1 MKWISQGP
9 IGLLRTSLSSALP
22 RFLLAGSAFTF
33 LGCQGD
39 GSVFAPSEQPLDA
52 ISTANAGRTTE
63 RSLQEWLA
71 AQGTF
76 CEECSLVFPLPD
88 LIGNFGRDGATF
100 GWFDYTGVAD
110 AWLLEMSNG
119 AIDLGTTVDGRVTE
133 RLLNDGRV
141 EIDVRV
147 TARNALAFAGAA
159 DYLPGDP
166 VHFGATA
173 PQVLAGAT
181 PALGTV
187 TMQFTFILAA
197 PGLPLPDLVQVAFFP
212 EPGEEILKI
221 VYHARATGVLHAPSG
236 FAEGTAGTL
245 SVQQVGIFHTRSPR
259 KANNPFAA
267 ESVVLRP
274 TGGP

>member
-1 MKWISQGP
+1 MQRISQGWVTR
-9 IGLLRTSLSSALP
+9 LRAALDLP
-22 RFLLAGSAFTF
+22 LHRLALAGLSAFIF
-33 LGCQGD
+33 VGCQAD
-39 GSVFAPSEQPLDA
+39 GTAVGPSEQPLDG
-52 ISTANAGRTTE
+52 ISAARAGRTTE

-76 CEECSLVFPLPD
+76 CESCSLVFPLPD
-88 LIGNFGRDGATF
+88 LIGNVGRDGMTF
-100 GWFDYTGVAD
+100 GWVDYTGVA
-110 AWLLEMSNG
+110 ASWLLQMSNG

-147 TARNALAFAGAA
+147 RARNALAFAGAA
-159 DYLPGDP
+159 DYVPGDP
-166 VHFGATA
+166 VYFGATA

-197 PGLPLPDLVQVAFFP
+197 AGMPLPDLVQVAFAP

-221 VYHARATGVLHAPSG
+221 VYHAQATGMLHAPSG
-236 FAEGTAGTL
+236 FVEGTTGTL
-245 SVQQVGIFHTRSPR
+245 SVQQVGIFHTRSPSA
-259 KANNPFAA
+259 ANNPFAA
-267 ESVVLRP
+267 EYVVLRP
-274 TGGP
+274 TRR